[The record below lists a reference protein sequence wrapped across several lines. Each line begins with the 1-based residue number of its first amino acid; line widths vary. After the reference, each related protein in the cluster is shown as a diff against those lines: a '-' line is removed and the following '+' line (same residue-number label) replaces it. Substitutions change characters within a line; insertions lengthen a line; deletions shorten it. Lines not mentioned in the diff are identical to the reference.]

1 MRTRF
6 RYVLFCSIGDF
17 RNTLD
22 GAGTPNTGLSPPA
35 VLTGRPLCLRRLT
48 ARQGRFNARTE
59 TRRVYHYPGMR
70 VMAPNPPRLVVRS
83 VAAPPIPPFFLRD
96 HGQLTFTR
104 LSFRATYQT
113 YPVDLFNSQDCC
125 QPAEAR
131 RNSGPLPYGNIVFVE
146 ICLKL
151 RHIFLGVRLGGPAG
165 PEIPNAQDCPCRR
178 R

>member
-59 TRRVYHYPGMR
+59 TRRVYHYPDMR
-70 VMAPNPPRLVVRS
+70 IMASSPPRLVVRS
-83 VAAPPIPPFFLRD
+83 VAAPPIPPFFCGIMASLPSHGFPFGPHTKRIQWTYSILRAVASP
-96 HGQLTFTR
+96 QR
-104 LSFRATYQT
+104 
-113 YPVDLFNSQDCC
+113 
-125 QPAEAR
+125 
-131 RNSGPLPYGNIVFVE
+131 
-146 ICLKL
+146 
-151 RHIFLGVRLGGPAG
+151 PAG
-165 PEIPNAQDCPCRR
+165 TVGLCRMATLSL
-178 R
+178 